1 MCGYFCNGVIDFML
15 KSKSLLRYNLF
26 SPGEYK
32 NNDKVKLRYFQ

>member
-32 NNDKVKLRYFQ
+32 KNEKVILKCFQ